1 MQNVRIEYQLPV
13 AWLIIDRPKALNAL
27 NTETL
32 EELSQ
37 ALDELAGRSDV
48 NCVLFAG
55 GGEKAFIAGA
65 DISEMRDLDEKQALA
80 FAQRGHRV
88 ADKIAALPVPVIAVV
103 QGFALG
109 GGTEMALAADFIVA
123 GEKAVFGQPEVDL
136 GVLPGF
142 GGTQRLPRK
151 IGRSAATE
159 LILTGR
165 KIKAD
170 EALRLGLATF
180 VFPQETLKD
189 EALKIAQTIAAKG
202 PAAVRLAKE
211 AIREGLETTLER
223 GCAIECGAFARAFT
237 TADQKEGMSAFL
249 EKRPAKF
256 TGR

>member
-1 MQNVRIEYQLPV
+1 MANVRIELELPV
-13 AWLIIDRPKALNAL
+13 AWLVIDRPKALNAL

-32 EELSQ
+32 DELGR
-37 ALDELAGRSDV
+37 ALDELAGRADV
-48 NCVLFAG
+48 HCVLLAG
-55 GGEKAFIAGA
+55 GGDKAFIAGA
-65 DISEMRDLDEKQALA
+65 DIAEMKDLDEAGAQA
-80 FAQRGHRV
+80 FAARGHAV

-136 GVLPGF
+136 GVIPGF

-151 IGRSAATE
+151 VGRNVATE

-165 KIKAD
+165 RIKAD
-170 EALRLGLATF
+170 EALRIGLATH
-180 VFPQETLKD
+180 VFPQESLKA

-202 PAAVRLAKE
+202 PL
-211 AIREGLETTLER
+211 AIRNAKQAIRDGLERDLAAGNAVER
-223 GCAIECGAFARAFT
+223 DAFARCFA
-237 TADQKEGMSAFL
+237 TADQKEGMGAFL

-256 TGR
+256 SGR